1 MDSYIFI
8 DGLALWV
15 LLACVIAVLIGIIC
29 LGCMHIK
36 ALKENYGLKIK
47 NQYLSEEL
55 NAAKDKLYKE
65 TFKKNIMAEGKNVQM

>member
-1 MDSYIFI
+1 MDSYLII

-29 LGCMHIK
+29 LGCAHIK

-55 NAAKDKLYKE
+55 NTAEDKLYKALYKTPE
-65 TFKKNIMAEGKNVQM
+65 VQ